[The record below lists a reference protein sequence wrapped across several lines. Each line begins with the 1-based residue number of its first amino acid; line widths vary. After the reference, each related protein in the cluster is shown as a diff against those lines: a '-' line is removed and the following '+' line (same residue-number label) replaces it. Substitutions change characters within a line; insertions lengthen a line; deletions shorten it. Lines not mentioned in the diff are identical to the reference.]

1 MLARLENS
9 RHKGSNDH
17 CSAETETM
25 CDDEINPGIIED
37 WSVTR
42 RSFGFLTAAAAAGAA
57 GATRAATAVTE
68 KNVEIKTPD
77 GAADAALF
85 YPQGRG
91 SWPAVLMWPDI
102 MTLRPV
108 FREMGK
114 RLAAEGYVVLVPN
127 FYYRGGKAPAGGFN
141 FSTDEGRAAI
151 APLRATLNEA
161 AIDRDAAAFIAFLDA
176 QPQTNKARKAGVQG
190 YCMGGPFAFRTAAAL
205 PDRIG
210 AVASFHGGG
219 LVSAQ
224 PTSPHLLIP
233 KTKAEYLVAIAAND
247 DQRSPDDKTKLK
259 AALDA
264 AGRPN
269 KVEVY
274 AGANHGWTVPG
285 SAAYNEPQAEKAWA
299 ELLAMYKRALV

>member
-1 MLARLENS
+1 
-9 RHKGSNDH
+9 
-17 CSAETETM
+17 M

-42 RSFGFLTAAAAAGAA
+42 RVFGFLTAAAAAGAT
-57 GATRAATAVTE
+57 GAACAATAVVE
-68 KNVEIKTPD
+68 KDVDIKTPD
-77 GAADAALF
+77 GTADAALF
-85 YPQGRG
+85 YPQGTG

-102 MTLRPV
+102 MSLRPV
-108 FREMGK
+108 FREMGR
-114 RLAAEGYVVLVPN
+114 RLSAEGYVVLVPN
-127 FYYRGGKAPAGGFN
+127 FYYRGGKASATGLN
-141 FSTDEGRAAI
+141 FSTPEGRAAI
-151 APLRATLNEA
+151 TPLRAQLNDA
-161 AIDRDAAAFIAFLDA
+161 AIDRDAVAFLGFLDA
-176 QPQTNKARKAGVQG
+176 QPQTNKAKKAGVQG

-210 AVASFHGGG
+210 AVGSFHGGG
-219 LVSAQ
+219 LVSTQ
-224 PTSPHLLIP
+224 PSSPHPLIP
-233 KTKAEYLVAIAAND
+233 KTKADYLVAIAAND

-299 ELLAMYKRALV
+299 ELLALYKRALV

>member
-1 MLARLENS
+1 
-9 RHKGSNDH
+9 
-17 CSAETETM
+17 M

-42 RSFGFLTAAAAAGAA
+42 RSFGFLTVAAAGAA
-57 GATRAATAVTE
+57 GAARAATAVTE
-68 KNVEIKTPD
+68 KDVDIKTPD
-77 GAADAALF
+77 GTADAALF
-85 YPQGRG
+85 YPQGSG

-102 MTLRPV
+102 MSLRPV
-108 FREMGK
+108 FREMGR

-127 FYYRGGKAPAGGFN
+127 FYYRGGKASATGLN
-141 FSTDEGRAAI
+141 FSTPEGRAAI
-151 APLRATLNEA
+151 APLRAALNEA
-161 AIDRDAAAFIAFLDA
+161 AIDRDAVAFMAFLDA
-176 QPQTNKARKAGVQG
+176 QPQTNKAKKAGVQG
-190 YCMGGPFAFRTAAAL
+190 YCMGGPFSFRTAAAV
-205 PDRIG
+205 PARIG
-210 AVASFHGGG
+210 GVATFHGGG
-219 LVSAQ
+219 LVSTQ

-233 KTKAEYLVAIAAND
+233 QTRAEYLICVAAND
-247 DQRSPDDKTKLK
+247 DERSPDDKTKLK

>member
-1 MLARLENS
+1 
-9 RHKGSNDH
+9 
-17 CSAETETM
+17 M

-42 RSFGFLTAAAAAGAA
+42 RRFGFLTAAIAAGAA
-57 GATRAATAVTE
+57 GAACAATAVVA
-68 KNVEIKTPD
+68 KDVEIKTPD
-77 GAADAALF
+77 GTADAALF
-85 YPQGRG
+85 YPEGTG
-91 SWPAVLMWPDI
+91 SWPGVLMWPDI

-127 FYYRGGKAPAGGFN
+127 LYYRGGKAPEAGFN
-141 FSTDEGRAAI
+141 FSTPEGREKI
-151 APLRATLNEA
+151 TPLRAQLNDA
-161 AIDRDAAAFIAFLDA
+161 GIDRDAVAFMGFLDA
-176 QPQTNKARKAGVQG
+176 QPQTNKAKKAGVQG
-190 YCMGGPFAFRTAAAL
+190 YCMGGPFAFRTAAAV
-205 PDRIG
+205 PARIG
-210 AVASFHGGG
+210 AVATFHGGG
-219 LVSAQ
+219 LVSTQ
-224 PTSPHLLIP
+224 PSSPHLLIP
-233 KTKAEYLVAIAAND
+233 KTRAEYLICVAAND

-285 SAAYNEPQAEKAWA
+285 GGAYNEAQAEKAWA
-299 ELLAMYKRALV
+299 ELLALYKRALV

>member
-1 MLARLENS
+1 
-9 RHKGSNDH
+9 
-17 CSAETETM
+17 M

-42 RSFGFLTAAAAAGAA
+42 RSFGVLTAAAAAGAA
-57 GATRAATAVTE
+57 GVARAAVQVVE
-68 KNVEIKTPD
+68 KDVDIKTPD
-77 GAADAALF
+77 GTADAALF
-85 YPQGRG
+85 YPEGKG

-108 FREMGK
+108 FREMGR
-114 RLAAEGYVVLVPN
+114 RLAAEGYVVLAPN
-127 FYYRGGKAPAGGFN
+127 LYYRGGKASGADLN
-141 FSTDEGRAAI
+141 FSTPEGRAKI
-151 APLRATLNEA
+151 TPLRAMLTDA
-161 AIDRDAAAFIAFLDA
+161 GIDKDAVAFMGFLDA

-190 YCMGGPFAFRTAAAL
+190 YCMGGPFAFRTAAAV
-205 PDRIG
+205 PARIG
-210 AVASFHGGG
+210 AVATFHGGG
-219 LVSAQ
+219 LVSDQAS
-224 PTSPHLLIP
+224 SPHLLIP
-233 KTKAEYLVAIAAND
+233 KTRAEYLVCIAAND

-285 SAAYNEPQAEKAWA
+285 GQAYNQASAEKAWT
-299 ELLAMYKRALV
+299 ELLALYKRALV